1 MCCLLG
7 VEWGGAGVLSSRT
20 KAQLQ
25 RDIVH
30 LSQIS
35 CLCDCLSTL
44 SPSSV
49 GKNTLSCGCEITG
62 IYVVVYQW
70 ACQRIKKRRIFP
82 AWSCR
87 EDLVPWTESEK
98 PWWFS
103 FPDRCSVY
111 TTVYMIPL
119 DAQSS
124 PSLEIR
130 QEEGTNL
137 QIQESILDGYKTK
150 GGGGDGHALLIAS
163 FYFFS
168 FPVSSLNI
176 LLTAIKT

>member
-1 MCCLLG
+1 MSLPKDKKKKKNIPCM
-7 VEWGGAGVLSSRT
+7 
-20 KAQLQ
+20 KLQ
-25 RDIVH
+25 RRPGTMNRERKALVVFR
-30 LSQIS
+30 
-35 CLCDCLSTL
+35 ST
-44 SPSSV
+44 
-49 GKNTLSCGCEITG
+49 
-62 IYVVVYQW
+62 
-70 ACQRIKKRRIFP
+70 
-82 AWSCR
+82 
-87 EDLVPWTESEK
+87 
-98 PWWFS
+98 